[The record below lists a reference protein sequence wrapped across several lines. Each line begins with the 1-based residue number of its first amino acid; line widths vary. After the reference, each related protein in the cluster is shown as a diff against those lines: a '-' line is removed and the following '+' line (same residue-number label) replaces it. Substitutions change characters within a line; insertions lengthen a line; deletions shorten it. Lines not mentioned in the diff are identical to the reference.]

1 MYVLD
6 RKYIN
11 VLNSPLATFFGS
23 RRRKLIYERKVTY
36 MRKQKG
42 VIIESNTQ
50 NIYTMFIA
58 YVAAKKYQSKWRAAP
73 AIFANRQL
81 FFAFPIFL
89 LGKIGCSKVSVPNDS
104 QKNMQTFYAFS
115 LLSVFQKKIFSVS
128 IDVEDVLF
136 CSFLNPYSHMIFELF
151 VTLFTFLVLL

>member
-81 FFAFPIFL
+81 FFAFPFFSW
-89 LGKIGCSKVSVPNDS
+89 GKLVVPKYLFQMIPKRICRHFMHSVYSLYSK
-104 QKNMQTFYAFS
+104 
-115 LLSVFQKKIFSVS
+115 KK
-128 IDVEDVLF
+128 
-136 CSFLNPYSHMIFELF
+136 YSRCQ
-151 VTLFTFLVLL
+151 